1 MRVPLPVTVGETVP
15 RAAIAD
21 LVGARTVATV
31 QPASTTAAL
40 GEGLE
45 LMLSAATIVV
55 FGVLIF
61 RKILPET
68 FLEIHRQ
75 FNPWAAAPA
84 AQRQLLAKVRA
95 EEEAFGEFV
104 ASFRVGPVPAAANHM
119 PQLENPVME
128 FYARAK
134 KQLVSQRTLLQ
145 GIGREP
151 GDSARHK
158 MLTNLH
164 REMGMLKGEAG
175 IPEALPIWQV
185 ASAMEGLLKQ
195 LTQKMRNVTP
205 STLRSVVGGLDL
217 LDELCVPGLKPDILT
232 ARPLKFLVV
241 DDELISR
248 QALSHALNKAFSQPD
263 LAVDGE
269 TALVQA
275 GKQTYDVIF
284 LDVQM
289 PGMNGFEL
297 CTKISETIPNR
308 ITPVVFVTGQS
319 DFDARVE
326 STLSGGN
333 DLLGKPFLTFEV
345 TVKALTLA
353 LQGRLQQLNQKP
365 VANPDKILNSVLRA
379 ANQDGPAH
387 FAGPAI
393 PMLQSFPEPLPLELE
408 AVTTAFLARASR
420 NVGALQELCR
430 TVVQTPSEET
440 RQNMLAEGFLCINSL
455 VATNGSKMV
464 HPAYQISAALEG
476 LFRKLLQN
484 PRHTTPSTLATLA
497 GAVDLLDE
505 LCVPG
510 MKADLAINP
519 PISMLVV
526 DDDLVARRAIV
537 GALQTVLNK
546 PESAED
552 GAAALALAR
561 ERHFDVIFLDVLMPG
576 MDGFEVCSKI
586 RDTTPNRATPVVFV
600 TGHDDFETRAKAAG
614 NGGSEL
620 IGKPFLTPEITV
632 KALTLALRGR
642 LQQHQAPA
650 VASTNG

>member
-15 RAAIAD
+15 RATIAD
-21 LVGARTVATV
+21 LVGARKAAPSR
-31 QPASTTAAL
+31 PASTTASL

-45 LMLSAATIVV
+45 LMLSAAAIVV

-61 RKILPET
+61 RKMFPET

-95 EEEAFGEFV
+95 EEEAFGEFL
-104 ASFRVGPVPAAANHM
+104 AAFRVGPVPAPVNRA
-119 PQLENPVME
+119 PQPENPVME

-134 KQLVSQRTLLQ
+134 EHLVSQRTLLQ
-145 GIGREP
+145 GIGRDS

-158 MLTNLH
+158 MLENLH
-164 REMGMLKGEAG
+164 HEMGMLKGEAG
-175 IPEALPIWQV
+175 IPEALPMWQV

-195 LTQKMRNVTP
+195 LTEKMRNVTP
-205 STLRSVVGGLDL
+205 STLRSVTGGLDL

-263 LAVDGE
+263 LAVDGK
-269 TALVQA
+269 TALAQA
-275 GKQTYDVIF
+275 GRQTYDVIF

-297 CTKISETIPNR
+297 CTKIRETIPNR
-308 ITPVVFVTGQS
+308 TTPVVFVTGQS

-353 LQGRLQQLNQKP
+353 LQGRLQQLKEKP
-365 VANPDKILNSVLRA
+365 MANPDEIRNLVLPV
-379 ANQDGPAH
+379 ANQDGPAR
-387 FAGPAI
+387 FAEPTI
-393 PMLQSFPEPLPLELE
+393 PTLPSFPEPLAAELE
-408 AVTTAFLARASR
+408 ATTAFLARASR

-430 TVVQTPSEET
+430 NILRTPAEDA

-455 VATNGSKMV
+455 VATNGSKIV

-484 PRHTTPSTLATLA
+484 PRHTTPSTLATMA
-497 GAVDLLDE
+497 GAVDLLNE

-510 MKADLAINP
+510 LKADLAVNP
-519 PISMLVV
+519 AISMLVV

-552 GAAALALAR
+552 GTSALVLAR

-586 RDTTPNRATPVVFV
+586 RDTTSNRATPVVFV

-650 VASTNG
+650 VA